1 MGPPHDC
8 GASVWYLSF
17 YCNPRLQLAVVSKIL
32 LEGLHASASLY
43 GQFIEEYV
51 YSEVEVEDQVNKHV
65 SLKCCH

>member
-1 MGPPHDC
+1 M
-8 GASVWYLSF
+8 WYLSF

-51 YSEVEVEDQVNKHV
+51 YREVEVEDQVKHV
-65 SLKCCH
+65 SLN

>member
-1 MGPPHDC
+1 MTAC
-8 GASVWYLSF
+8 SVWYLSF

-51 YSEVEVEDQVNKHV
+51 YREVEVEDQAKHV
-65 SLKCCH
+65 SLN